1 MREHAEFILEKEK
14 IDALIKEGYAITA
27 VQENLEG
34 AFVQFSKEDK
44 QAHLHIESADAR
56 KYFSFLLKKQKEE
69 TAST

>member
-1 MREHAEFILEKEK
+1 MREHAEFMLEKEK
-14 IDALIKEGYAITA
+14 IDALIEDGYAITA

-34 AFVQFSKEDK
+34 AFVQFSNGEK

-69 TAST
+69 AAST